1 MFARWLGRMK
11 AVRQTVPAMQ
21 VPRGSRSGFRCGAR
35 GRNRTGTPLLRKATD
50 FKSVVSTCFTTRAHL
65 CCQTILLLLRSITPN
80 RTRFRC
86 LSKQTGNGTKKPPQG
101 WLLRFWRREPESN
114 RPTRICNPVHNRFA
128 IAPATYVTGCSNK
141 TGKPLFC

>member
-1 MFARWLGRMK
+1 MFARGQALIKTHQQAILAAHVMK
-11 AVRQTVPAMQ
+11 ARC
-21 VPRGSRSGFRCGAR
+21 RFGCGAR

-65 CCQTILLLLRSITPN
+65 YYQTILLRLLLRLPPNHLKIRVFQTPIQVG
-80 RTRFRC
+80 
-86 LSKQTGNGTKKPPQG
+86 SNGTKKPPKG

-128 IAPATYVTGCSNK
+128 IAPAIFAS
-141 TGKPLFC
+141 L